1 MQQTRSIYVIDD
13 DALQREAIGLV
24 VGTTGWKVQ
33 TFGTAEECL
42 STLARERCD
51 CVVVDL
57 MMPGMSGADFLEV
70 LMARGMDIPA
80 VVITGVA
87 NDSPLA
93 RRALEAGARVVL
105 IKTCRPEEIV
115 SAVERALGAK
125 RNPRFTT

>member
-1 MQQTRSIYVIDD
+1 MALRTIFVIDD
-13 DALQREAIGLV
+13 DSLQREAIGLV
-24 VGTTGWKVQ
+24 VATTGWKVQ
-33 TFGTAEECL
+33 TFASAEECL
-42 STLARERCD
+42 AALARERAD
-51 CVVVDL
+51 CVLVDL

-87 NDSPLA
+87 GGSPLA

-115 SAVERALGAK
+115 SAVERAIASK
-125 RNPRFTT
+125 RSY

>member
-1 MQQTRSIYVIDD
+1 MQKTRSIYVIDD

-33 TFGTAEECL
+33 TFGAAEECL
-42 STLARERCD
+42 AALSRERCD
-51 CVVVDL
+51 CIVVDL

-70 LMARGMDIPA
+70 LMARGLDIPA

-115 SAVERALGAK
+115 SAVERALAAV
-125 RNPRFTT
+125 RRPA

>member
-1 MQQTRSIYVIDD
+1 MQKTRSIYVIDD

-33 TFGTAEECL
+33 TFAAAEDCL
-42 STLARERCD
+42 ATLARERCD

-115 SAVERALGAK
+115 SAVERALATV
-125 RNPRFTT
+125 RTTRPH

>member
-1 MQQTRSIYVIDD
+1 MQKTRSIYVIDD

-33 TFGTAEECL
+33 TFGAAEECL
-42 STLARERCD
+42 LALAKERCD
-51 CVVVDL
+51 CLVVDL

-115 SAVERALGAK
+115 GAVERALAAA
-125 RNPRFTT
+125 RRPA